1 LVAPCEMAGVA
12 SGRPAAPKPAT
23 PMPFN
28 THRRETRI
36 DLLPLFSRSDG
47 GPDCLIVSII
57 SIASRRKRHYAR
69 MGILHV
75 ISANGPSDQQ

>member
-1 LVAPCEMAGVA
+1 VKRA
-12 SGRPAAPKPAT
+12 ST
-23 PMPFN
+23 FS
-28 THRRETRI
+28 
-36 DLLPLFSRSDG
+36 LFFSRSDG